1 MNRKTTGS
9 TRPRSSLSSTTPP
22 PIRAAENRGTSQFD
36 SAVAADLQETSKT
49 KPSMHWE
56 FWIVR
61 SLFTILIGVLCYA
74 FAPVGLRGSA
84 AGVGVLLALVIV
96 FAEFRLAQASMGGL
110 IGGAFGAVAGM
121 SAALLMTL
129 IISYT
134 SQPASTKSFLDF
146 ISLLAFSY
154 LGMTT
159 GFRCGEHWRIP
170 RRRAKASSESAENE
184 LMKLLDTSVLIDGRI
199 AEICE
204 AQFLEGVLAVPQFVL
219 HELQLVADSSDPL
232 KRQRGRRG
240 LEVLQRIQKM
250 PQVEV
255 RVVDDDFPNTADVD
269 HKLIE
274 LARRTGAKIVT
285 NDFNLNKVATVQGFS
300 VLNVNELANALKPAV
315 LPGETMHVLIQRE
328 GKEAMQGVAYLSD
341 GTMVVVDGA
350 RRMINKSVDIIVTS
364 VHQTTAGKMIF
375 GRVDERVEPSG
386 PYARAAVAGR
396 GVTGNSTPAYSAGS
410 SAAREEENNRATDG
424 QGGDQNSSGTS
435 PQTEGE

>member
-1 MNRKTTGS
+1 MNQKIPGNRL
-9 TRPRSSLSSTTPP
+9 RPSLSSTTPP
-22 PIRAAENRGTSQFD
+22 MRAAERRSTSQLD
-36 SAVAADLQETSKT
+36 SAVTADLSDSTKT

-61 SLFTILIGVLCYA
+61 SLFTVLIGVLCYA
-74 FAPVGLRGSA
+74 FAPFGLRGSA

-96 FAEFRLAQASMGGL
+96 FAEFRLAHSSMGGL
-110 IGGAFGAVAGM
+110 IGGAFGALAGM
-121 SAALLMTL
+121 AAALLMTL

-134 SQPASTKSFLDF
+134 SQPSSTKSFLDF

-159 GFRCGEHWRIP
+159 GFRCGEHWRVP
-170 RRRAKASSESAENE
+170 RRKAKASTERPANE

-204 AQFLEGVLAVPQFVL
+204 AQFLDGVLAVPQFVL

-350 RRMINKSVDIIVTS
+350 RRMINKSVDMIVTS

-375 GRVDERVEPSG
+375 GRVDERVEPLG
-386 PYARAAVAGR
+386 PYARAAAAGR
-396 GVTGNSTPAYSAGS
+396 GGAGNSTASYTAGS
-410 SAAREEENNRATDG
+410 SAAREEENNRTTDKD
-424 QGGDQNSSGTS
+424 GGAGRAAGPNSSGMF
-435 PQTEGE
+435 PQT

>member
-1 MNRKTTGS
+1 M
-9 TRPRSSLSSTTPP
+9 
-22 PIRAAENRGTSQFD
+22 RAAERRSTSQLD
-36 SAVAADLQETSKT
+36 SAVTANLSDSSKT

-61 SLFTILIGVLCYA
+61 SLFTVLIGVLCYA
-74 FAPVGLRGSA
+74 FAPFGLRSSA

-110 IGGAFGAVAGM
+110 IGGAFGALAGM
-121 SAALLMTL
+121 AAALLMTL

-159 GFRCGEHWRIP
+159 GFRCGEHWRVP
-170 RRRAKASSESAENE
+170 RRKAKGTSESPANE

-204 AQFLEGVLAVPQFVL
+204 AQFLDGVLAVPQFVL

-315 LPGETMHVLIQRE
+315 LPGETMRVLIQRE

-375 GRVDERVEPSG
+375 GRVDERVEPVG

-396 GVTGNSTPAYSAGS
+396 GVAGNSTASYTAGS
-410 SAAREEENNRATDG
+410 SARQEEESNRAADAH
-424 QGGDQNSSGTS
+424 GGDQNSSGTS
-435 PQTEGE
+435 GTLPQTEGE

>member
-1 MNRKTTGS
+1 
-9 TRPRSSLSSTTPP
+9 
-22 PIRAAENRGTSQFD
+22 
-36 SAVAADLQETSKT
+36 
-49 KPSMHWE
+49 
-56 FWIVR
+56 
-61 SLFTILIGVLCYA
+61 
-74 FAPVGLRGSA
+74 
-84 AGVGVLLALVIV
+84 
-96 FAEFRLAQASMGGL
+96 
-110 IGGAFGAVAGM
+110 
-121 SAALLMTL
+121 MTL

-170 RRRAKASSESAENE
+170 RRKAKASSESAANE

-199 AEICE
+199 ADVCE
-204 AQFLEGVLAVPQFVL
+204 AQFLDGVLAVPQFVL

-350 RRMINKSVDIIVTS
+350 RRMINKSVDMIVTS

-375 GRVDERVEPSG
+375 GRVDERVEPVG
-386 PYARAAVAGR
+386 PYARAAAAGR
-396 GVTGNSTPAYSAGS
+396 GVAGNSTASYTASS
-410 SAAREEENNRATDG
+410 SARQEEETNRATDAA
-424 QGGDQNSSGTS
+424 GGDQNSSGTS
-435 PQTEGE
+435 PQTEDE

>member
-1 MNRKTTGS
+1 M
-9 TRPRSSLSSTTPP
+9 
-22 PIRAAENRGTSQFD
+22 
-36 SAVAADLQETSKT
+36 
-49 KPSMHWE
+49 
-56 FWIVR
+56 
-61 SLFTILIGVLCYA
+61 
-74 FAPVGLRGSA
+74 
-84 AGVGVLLALVIV
+84 LLALVIV
-96 FAEFRLAQASMGGL
+96 FAEFRLAHASMGGL
-110 IGGAFGAVAGM
+110 IGGAIGALAGM
-121 SAALLMTL
+121 AAALLLTL
-129 IISYT
+129 IISNT
-134 SQPASTKSFLDF
+134 SQPPSAKSFLDF

-159 GFRCGEHWRIP
+159 GFRCGEHWRGL
-170 RRRAKASSESAENE
+170 RRKAKVGTESPSNE

-204 AQFLEGVLAVPQFVL
+204 AQFLDGVLAVPRFVL

-250 PQVEV
+250 PQVQV
-255 RVVDDDFPNTADVD
+255 RVVDDDFPQTVDVD

-350 RRMINKSVDIIVTS
+350 RRMINKSIDIIVTS

-375 GRVDERVEPSG
+375 GRVDERVEPVG
-386 PYARAAVAGR
+386 PYARAAAAGR
-396 GVTGNSTPAYSAGS
+396 GVTGNSTPSYTVGTAT
-410 SAAREEENNRATDG
+410 AREEENNRAADSS
-424 QGGDQNSSGTS
+424 GGDNRTAEQNSSGTS

>member
-1 MNRKTTGS
+1 M
-9 TRPRSSLSSTTPP
+9 
-22 PIRAAENRGTSQFD
+22 RAAERRSTSQLD
-36 SAVAADLQETSKT
+36 SAVTADLSDSTKT

-61 SLFTILIGVLCYA
+61 SLFTVLIGVLCYA
-74 FAPVGLRGSA
+74 FAPFGLRGSA

-96 FAEFRLAQASMGGL
+96 FAEFRLAHASMGGL
-110 IGGAFGAVAGM
+110 IGGAFGALAGM
-121 SAALLMTL
+121 AAALLMTL

-134 SQPASTKSFLDF
+134 SQPSSTKSFLDF

-159 GFRCGEHWRIP
+159 GFRCGEHWRVP
-170 RRRAKASSESAENE
+170 RRKAKENVESTTNE

-204 AQFLEGVLAVPQFVL
+204 AQFLDGVLAVPQFVL

-350 RRMINKSVDIIVTS
+350 RRMINKSVDMIVTS

-375 GRVDERVEPSG
+375 GRVDERVEPLG
-386 PYARAAVAGR
+386 PYARAAAAGR
-396 GVTGNSTPAYSAGS
+396 GVAVNSTASYTAGS
-410 SAAREEENNRATDG
+410 SARQEEESNRAADAH
-424 QGGDQNSSGTS
+424 GGDQNTLGASGTP
-435 PQTEGE
+435 PQPEGE

>member
-1 MNRKTTGS
+1 VT
-9 TRPRSSLSSTTPP
+9 
-22 PIRAAENRGTSQFD
+22 
-36 SAVAADLQETSKT
+36 ADLSEATKT

-56 FWIVR
+56 FWILR
-61 SLFTILIGVLCYA
+61 SLFTVLIGVLCYA
-74 FAPVGLRGSA
+74 FAPRGLRGTA
-84 AGVGVLLALVIV
+84 AGVGLLLALVIV
-96 FAEFRLAQASMGGL
+96 FAEFRLSHASMGGL
-110 IGGAFGAVAGM
+110 IGGAFGALAGM
-121 SAALLMTL
+121 AAALLLTL

-134 SQPASTKSFLDF
+134 SQPPSTKSFLDF

-159 GFRCGEHWRIP
+159 GFRCGEHWRVP
-170 RRRAKASSESAENE
+170 RRKAKASSEGATSEQ
-184 LMKLLDTSVLIDGRI
+184 MKLLDTSVLIDGRI

-204 AQFLEGVLAVPQFVL
+204 SQFLDGVLAVPQFVL

-350 RRMINKSVDIIVTS
+350 RRMINKTIDIIVTS

-375 GRVDERVEPSG
+375 GRVDERVEPVG
-386 PYARAAVAGR
+386 PYARAAAAGR
-396 GVTGNSTPAYSAGS
+396 GVGGNSTASYTAGS
-410 SAAREEENNRATDG
+410 AAAREEDNRASDG
-424 QGGDQNSSGTS
+424 QGADGRAADQSSSGTP
-435 PQTEGE
+435 PQSDGE